1 VTEPQGCTLVYAG
14 IQFAAL
20 PPCRPAKPPVMDK
33 DHDSSRDHL
42 LTPLGIVILALL
54 AICVHEVLQRL
65 AFSEGP
71 TWLSYPITIL
81 TGLIVAGA
89 AAHCMTIWWMK
100 GVSGHYLDDA
110 HEVISRVQVERTAQ
124 VPAVQEPVTDYKA
137 IFEAT
142 GVAMMILEEDTTILL
157 VNREFEKLSGYSRK
171 EIEGKKSWAEFVTP
185 ESLERLRNY
194 HDARRIDAHN
204 APKAYK
210 ARFVDR
216 SGGVREMFFTV
227 ELLPGTSKSIG
238 SVIDITEFKR
248 TEAALMES
256 EERYRTAIECS
267 NDAVSIV
274 QGDIRV
280 YANQKFLEIF
290 GYDRLDEVIGQ
301 PTFHVMHPDERD
313 RINEFSRR
321 RQAGEPAPS
330 RYEFTGVKK
339 DGTIIYVEASAAKVT
354 YRGEPASLAYLRDIT
369 ERRKADEQI
378 KVSLREKEV
387 LLKEV
392 HHRVKNNLQVISSL
406 LSLQAQTV
414 KDDETRRLLE
424 ESRNRV
430 KSMAY
435 IHMQLYQ
442 SKNFAQIDFAPYV
455 RSLAK
460 NLLESH
466 RKNGE
471 AVSLDVRVDDIFLS
485 LDTAI
490 PCGLIINELISNALE
505 HAFRNAPEGRITVD
519 LHRDGK
525 KHVLVVS
532 DNGIGI
538 PHEIDVQNTESLG
551 LQLVSALVNQIEGSL
566 NLERDQGTAFKVSF

>member
-1 VTEPQGCTLVYAG
+1 MNKE
-14 IQFAAL
+14 
-20 PPCRPAKPPVMDK
+20 
-33 DHDSSRDHL
+33 HDSSHDHL
-42 LTPLGIVILALL
+42 LTPLGVIILALL

-100 GVSGHYLDDA
+100 GVSSYYLEDA
-110 HEVISRVQVERTAQ
+110 HEVMSWVEVEKTAQ
-124 VPAVQEPVTDYKA
+124 IPTVRGPETDYRA
-137 IFEAT
+137 IFEAS
-142 GVAMMILEEDTTILL
+142 GVATMILDEDTTISL

-171 EIEGKKSWAEFVTP
+171 ETEGKKSWTEFVAP
-185 ESLERLRNY
+185 ESLERLRSY

-204 APKAYK
+204 VPKAYK
-210 ARFVDR
+210 MRFVDR
-216 SGGVREMFFTV
+216 SGGVREIFFIV
-227 ELLPGTSKSIG
+227 EMLPGTTKSIG
-238 SVIDITEFKR
+238 SAVDITEFRR
-248 TEAALMES
+248 TETALMES

-267 NDAVSIV
+267 NDAVTIV

-280 YANQKFLEIF
+280 YANQKFLDIF

-301 PTFHVMHPDERD
+301 HTFHVMHPDDRD
-313 RINEFSRR
+313 RLIEISRR
-321 RQAGEPAPS
+321 RQAGEPVPS
-330 RYEFTGVKK
+330 SYEFRGVRK
-339 DGTIIYVEASAAKVT
+339 DGTTIYVEASAARVT

-369 ERRKADEQI
+369 ERRKAEEQI
-378 KVSLREKEV
+378 KISLREKEV

-414 KDDETRRLLE
+414 KDEETRRLLE

-455 RSLAK
+455 RNLAK

-466 RKNGE
+466 KKNGE
-471 AVSLDVRVDDIFLS
+471 RVSLDVCVEDIFLS

-490 PCGLIINELISNALE
+490 PCGLIINELVSNALE
-505 HAFRNAPEGRITVD
+505 HAFQNGRDGEIIVG
-519 LHRDGK
+519 LRKDGK
-525 KHVLVVS
+525 KNMLVVS
-532 DNGIGI
+532 DNGVGL
-538 PHEIDVQNTESLG
+538 PREIDLHNTDTLG
-551 LQLVSALVNQIEGSL
+551 LQLVSALVDQLDGSL
-566 NLERDQGTAFKVSF
+566 KLERDQGTVFRIAF